1 MRHDCCR
8 DPDQDRCCQQTVYL
22 RIERKYK
29 YELRKIVFPLF
40 IIVLMS
46 MASFGLEPDKTD
58 ARIAAPT
65 GMMLAT
71 IGFQYVILETMPKN
85 PSPTRLDWY
94 VTTCMLL
101 IILVVA
107 ETLFV
112 KQYLEGG
119 RLSGATVS
127 EDNVTME
134 VLGESTAVIQRNSR
148 EYVAMEWVD
157 WGFAWGSFALW
168 FLPHCLLFG
177 LPRNWVA
184 FVFQSTWGEVLEF
197 IDKKCE
203 EIKRV
208 SGDDTDQANTE
219 GSDDAIESS
228 DANVEC
234 VNGVLGG
241 EAVRKSKYLHR
252 SKKTIKTSNKVAP
265 LDEEEQAEIAAS
277 VARPRRNLSRSST
290 FSLADSSSN
299 SSRSLAS
306 LAEP

>member
-1 MRHDCCR
+1 
-8 DPDQDRCCQQTVYL
+8 
-22 RIERKYK
+22 
-29 YELRKIVFPLF
+29 
-40 IIVLMS
+40 
-46 MASFGLEPDKTD
+46 
-58 ARIAAPT
+58 
-65 GMMLAT
+65 MMLAA

-94 VTTCMLL
+94 VTVCMLL

-107 ETLFV
+107 ETLFI

-119 RLSGATVS
+119 RFSTSLIREG
-127 EDNVTME
+127 NVTTEMT
-134 VLGESTAVIQRNSR
+134 GESTAVIDRNSR

-157 WGFAWGSFALW
+157 LAVIIIAFFLW
-168 FLPHCLLFG
+168 VVPHLLIFCLPK
-177 LPRNWVA
+177 RYVD
-184 FVFQSTWGEVLEF
+184 FVCQATWGEVLEF

-203 EIKRV
+203 EIKQV
-208 SGDDTDQANTE
+208 SGGPGENATDTD
-219 GSDDAIESS
+219 GSEEIESS

-252 SKKTIKTSNKVAP
+252 SKKTINTSNKVAP
-265 LDEEEQAEIAAS
+265 SDELDEEEQQEIAAS

>member
-1 MRHDCCR
+1 
-8 DPDQDRCCQQTVYL
+8 
-22 RIERKYK
+22 
-29 YELRKIVFPLF
+29 
-40 IIVLMS
+40 
-46 MASFGLEPDKTD
+46 MASFGLEPDQTD

-101 IILVVA
+101 IIMVVA

-127 EDNVTME
+127 EDNVTVEM
-134 VLGESTAVIQRNSR
+134 LGESTAVIKRNSP
-148 EYVAMEWVD
+148 EFVEMEWVD
-157 WGFAWGSFALW
+157 WGFVWGSFALW
-168 FLPHCLLFG
+168 FVPHCLLFG

-208 SGDDTDQANTE
+208 SGDDTDAE
-219 GSDDAIESS
+219 GSDDAIASS

-290 FSLADSSSN
+290 FSSN
-299 SSRSLAS
+299 SGSSLAA
-306 LAEP
+306 LAEPC